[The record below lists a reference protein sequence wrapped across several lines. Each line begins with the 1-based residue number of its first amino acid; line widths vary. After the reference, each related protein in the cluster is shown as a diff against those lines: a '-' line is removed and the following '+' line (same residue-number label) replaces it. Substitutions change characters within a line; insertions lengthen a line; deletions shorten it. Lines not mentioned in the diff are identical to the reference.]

1 VSRSNALDR
10 LPIAAWPGQAMPF
23 FRYRRRRYR
32 LDEGERSLVGDLLD
46 APPAEADGETY
57 LRFAEIELEDNA
69 FLAFANA
76 AGTVGLSGGPE
87 SQTLAEF
94 HLTAQVIRDAVTAWR
109 LVQREPT
116 LETPQWELPRFVA
129 AGDDVDELALEFLNV
144 TLTTGLEQFRF
155 EIALGQVEDD
165 VRDLSLFSLC
175 CLELHN
181 HVVGRIA
188 YARCA
193 NETCRRLFA
202 PTEAG
207 RRRGVLYC
215 SRACA
220 RAQAQRE
227 FRRRRRDE
235 TASKS

>member
-1 VSRSNALDR
+1 MLRELD
-10 LPIAAWPGQAMPF
+10 
-23 FRYRRRRYR
+23 
-32 LDEGERSLVGDLLD
+32 D
-46 APPAEADGETY
+46 A
-57 LRFAEIELEDNA
+57 A

-94 HLTAQVIRDAVTAWR
+94 HLTAQVVRDAVTAWR
-109 LVQREPT
+109 LIQSEPT
-116 LETPQWELPRFVA
+116 LGTPEWELPRFAA
-129 AGDDVDELALEFLNV
+129 AGAEIDALALEFLNV
-144 TLTTGLEQFRF
+144 TLTTGLEPLRV
-155 EIALGQVEDD
+155 EIALGQAEDD
-165 VRDLSLFSLC
+165 VRDVSLFSLC

-181 HVVGRIA
+181 HVVGRVS
-188 YARCA
+188 YTRCA
-193 NETCRRLFA
+193 NETCGQRFA

-235 TASKS
+235 AAARS